1 MARLTNTLDRL
12 FDAALALVYPQPCA
26 ACGVSGVE
34 RRADWPACAACW
46 AATHLF
52 KGDETLCWKCGT
64 PAGGEVPEEVRP
76 TVRCSRCD
84 AEAFDAARACGLYEG
99 ALRAAVLSLKRD
111 PFAPPRLA
119 RMLREAARR
128 APLDA
133 ATLVLPVPLHP
144 ARERVR
150 GFNQATLLAS
160 AVAKGARLPFDGLSL
175 ARVVHSERHR
185 AGMDAR
191 ARRESVEGAFAVARP
206 RLVRGESVL
215 LVDDVFTTGATAS
228 ACAGALLDAGA
239 RAVFV
244 LTAARAV

>member
-26 ACGVSGVE
+26 ACGTSGVE

-64 PAGGEVPEEVRP
+64 PAGGEVPDEIKP
-76 TVRCSRCD
+76 TVRCRRCD
-84 AEAFDAARACGLYEG
+84 SEEFTAARACGLYEG
-99 ALRAAVLSLKRD
+99 ALRAAVLGLKRE
-111 PFAPPRLA
+111 PFVPPRFT

-133 ATLVLPVPLHP
+133 ATLVVPVPLHSE
-144 ARERVR
+144 RERER
-150 GFNQATLLAS
+150 GFNQAALLAS
-160 AVAKGARLPFDGLSL
+160 AVAKGAGLPLDRWSV
-175 ARVVHSERHR
+175 ARVAHSERHR

-191 ARRESVEGAFAVARP
+191 ARRESVEAAFAVTRP

-228 ACAGALLDAGA
+228 ACARALLDAGA